1 MAKFNSRTYFD
12 ESDSLVSLGPFF
24 GGDAADKC
32 MKSLERFGLTYT
44 DDFFIFDGFVPN
56 WYSFEVFCA
65 HRREASDVGK
75 FLTFDM
81 VTSVVDDQHPIAPIV
96 RGVPAY

>member
-1 MAKFNSRTYFD
+1 
-12 ESDSLVSLGPFF
+12 
-24 GGDAADKC
+24 
-32 MKSLERFGLTYT
+32 MKSLERFGLTYI

-56 WYSFEVFCA
+56 WCSFEVFCA

-81 VTSVVDDQHPIAPIV
+81 VTSIVDDQHLIAPIV